1 MTAVSVKEFPTLSE
15 ARGFAGNQGIL
26 AYERYEVTGGVVR
39 LHWRR
44 LEVSVFGRAGAGF
57 SRDRRYGVMRE
68 TPGAYIVRDDEGKAV
83 KIDRGSRMAGKVM
96 FTIH

>member
-1 MTAVSVKEFPTLSE
+1 MTAVSVKEFASLTE
-15 ARGFAGNQGIL
+15 ARGFAGNQGVL
-26 AYERYEVTGGVVR
+26 SHERYEVTAGVVR

-44 LEVSVFGRAGAGF
+44 LEVSVFGRAGEGF
-57 SRDRRYGVMRE
+57 SRDRRYSVMRE
-68 TPGAYIVRDDEGKAV
+68 TPGAYIVRDDGGRAV